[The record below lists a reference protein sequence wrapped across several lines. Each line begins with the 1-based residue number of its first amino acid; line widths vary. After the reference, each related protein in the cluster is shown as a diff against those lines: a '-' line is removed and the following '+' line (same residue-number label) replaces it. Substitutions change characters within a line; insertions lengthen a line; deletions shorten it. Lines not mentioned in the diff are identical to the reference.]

1 MFCKMCNTE
10 KSEDDFPKNRSK
22 PSGRGFYCNKCMYER
37 LKEWRSKNPDKVKKI
52 QKVRYDRLHKPAEQV

>member
-10 KSEDDFPKNRSK
+10 KAEEDFPKNRSK

-37 LKEWRSKNPDKVKKI
+37 LKEWRSRNPEKVKKL
-52 QKVRYDRLHKPAEQV
+52 QKVRYERTHPKNG